1 MKSVFSE
8 DVVLTLVVVGAGI
21 MGAASVLVPA
31 LLIDVW
37 DVALIGLAVGT
48 VYFTFLGL
56 CFWFLDGDWSSSNEL
71 ITMSPSLLTAAFL
84 GAVGASGVTMITA
97 AMIARYELGAICVVT
112 LIAMLP
118 IGLVREAFRKMSD
131 EKPSRR
137 WAIAAWLAPCIV
149 LDTLMWFRLDLL
161 RLPEM

>member
-8 DVVLTLVVVGAGI
+8 DVALTLVVVGAGI
-21 MGAASVLVPA
+21 MGASSVLVPA

-56 CFWFLDGDWSSSNEL
+56 CFWFLDGDWSVSNEL

-84 GAVGASGVTMITA
+84 GAVGASGVTMIIA
-97 AMIARYELGAICVVT
+97 ATIARYELGAICVVT

-149 LDTLMWFRLDLL
+149 LDTLTWFRPDLL
-161 RLPEM
+161 RLPLT